1 MGGHRREGGAS
12 SARSLLLTVLGEFV
26 LPQQAPVWTG
36 ALVSA
41 LTGMSVEEKTARQ
54 ALSRLATEGL
64 LVAER
69 QGRRVRWELT
79 PSATEL
85 LVEGTERI
93 YGFGGRIQNWDGR
106 WLVVALSVPETKR
119 QLRHRLRTRLSWA
132 GLGSP
137 IPGVWVTPDAGK
149 EPEVAVILESLGIA
163 SFSFVGSFGAVG
175 DLPQLVAASWRLDD
189 VEQFYR
195 EFVRAFASVEVSTP
209 AEAFRSQVE
218 LVGHWRRVPFLD
230 PGLPTELLPANW
242 PRQSAVEAFH
252 HQHDRWHASAQSHW
266 RMLMATAEDQS

>member
-106 WLVVALSVPETKR
+106 WLVVALSVPETR
-119 QLRHRLRTRLSWA
+119 RA
-132 GLGSP
+132 
-137 IPGVWVTPDAGK
+137 
-149 EPEVAVILESLGIA
+149 VATS
-163 SFSFVGSFGAVG
+163 SSNP
-175 DLPQLVAASWRLDD
+175 PQLGRSRVADTGRLGYSGCRQGTRGGGDPRVPRYRVLLLRWILRRRRRPAPAGRCVVASRRRGTVLS
-189 VEQFYR
+189 R
-195 EFVRAFASVEVSTP
+195 VRSGVCLGRGQHAGGGIPVAGRV
-209 AEAFRSQVE
+209 
-218 LVGHWRRVPFLD
+218 VGHWRRVPFLD